1 MFLRI
6 FAALSS
12 SSEVYTPI
20 FLGLESKF
28 MKIIPTCLSCVQKLA
43 SSAAVGE
50 VWSYHFSYLS
60 NEIVLKRQCKAY
72 LRNYLIIPLDK
83 IMLFHTCTWMKIR
96 FDCFYTFVKFL
107 LTKLFFLLLDS
118 FQWTVQHC
126 IMLKEEKMWV
136 VFRSHWLYCR
146 TFSCT
151 KFYSFFLTIRSICAL
166 SKFHNSFRN
175 VLYSHLGYWKISSSV
190 SFCTE
195 GKSSRFSQLIPF
207 SIPCRYTQQK

>member
-107 LTKLFFLLLDS
+107 LTKLFF
-118 FQWTVQHC
+118 FVAGQ
-126 IMLKEEKMWV
+126 
-136 VFRSHWLYCR
+136 
-146 TFSCT
+146 
-151 KFYSFFLTIRSICAL
+151 L
-166 SKFHNSFRN
+166 SVNSTTLHYVKRRKN
-175 VLYSHLGYWKISSSV
+175 G
-190 SFCTE
+190 
-195 GKSSRFSQLIPF
+195 SRFSEPLVILSNLWLHQVLFIFPHNTKYLCF
-207 SIPCRYTQQK
+207 KQIS